1 MPRIGIKH
9 PVAAIIATYEK
20 GKRPTYTKGRVIA
33 RLTEANM
40 DIETSNVEFYSDD
53 HLEEVDQDF
62 MSGSI
67 SLGLNDL
74 EYGADSMLLGSTYE
88 EPDGEIIDAMGDEA
102 PYVGYGHVITHK
114 IDGKRVYEGEFY
126 LRCKFHRNGSDNS
139 TKGNTTA
146 FSGTTL
152 EGVFSTVEGYHP
164 VEGKDGEAYRERKRF
179 LNEADAI
186 AWLNGKVGIED
197 D

>member
-20 GKRPTYTKGRVIA
+20 GKRPTYTGGRTIG

-40 DIETSNVEFYSDD
+40 DIEMSNVEFYSDD

-62 MSGSI
+62 TSGSI

-74 EYGADSMLLGSTYE
+74 DYDADEMLLGSHY
-88 EPDGEIIDAMGDEA
+88 DAQGGEIVDAMGDEA
-102 PYVGYGHVITHK
+102 PYVGYGHIITHK
-114 IDGKRVYEGEFY
+114 IDGKRVYEGEWY
-126 LRCKFHRNGSDNS
+126 LRAKFHRNGSDNA

-146 FSGTTL
+146 FAGTTL

-164 VEGKDGEAYRERKRF
+164 NADKNGEAYRERKRF
-179 LNEADAI
+179 TSESEAF
-186 AWLNGKVGIED
+186 AWLDGKAGIEGD
-197 D
+197 